1 MQESL
6 TSFEGYTDEDANGL
20 CEVISAFL
28 RGGGSGGGGGGHLM
42 QGEGGWKNGGGRV
55 IKQTSEEI

>member
-1 MQESL
+1 MVGKLHRLSPEQMQESL

-42 QGEGGWKNGGGRV
+42 QGEGG
-55 IKQTSEEI
+55 

>member
-42 QGEGGWKNGGGRV
+42 QGEGG
-55 IKQTSEEI
+55 